1 MRHTRS
7 SLDLAIVGGGL
18 QGGLLALAVL
28 ERNPE
33 ARVLLV
39 EGGSSV
45 GGNHTWCFHALD
57 LPERAAAFTEA
68 LVTHTWDGY
77 DVLFPNRTRSL
88 RTPYAAITSERFAR
102 VVEAAFQERPNSSLL
117 TNATAR
123 TFDATSIELTDGRR
137 FQAKLVVDAR
147 GPERFESADRVAY
160 QKFLGLE
167 LELREPHGL
176 LRPILM
182 DARVPQTDGF
192 RFLYVL
198 PLGARRLL
206 VEDTYYS
213 DQPGLE
219 LGRLR
224 QDVLDY
230 AGNSGWNPAE
240 IVREE
245 TGVLPIPAR
254 AMRTP
259 RAELPLQAGYRGG
272 WFHPTTGYSFPAA
285 TRLALHVADTDPDAA
300 ALFGPAWERM
310 SSEHAR
316 QQRFFSFLNR
326 LLFGAFRPEDRWNVL
341 ERFYGLPEPTIARFY
356 AMSTTATDRA
366 RIVCGR
372 WPRGLSVRTALSG
385 GAIA

>member
-1 MRHTRS
+1 MRQASAS
-7 SLDLAIVGGGL
+7 SDLAIVGGGL
-18 QGGLLALAVL
+18 QGGLCALAFL
-28 ERNPE
+28 ARNPD

-39 EGGSSV
+39 EGGPSV

-57 LPERAAAFTEA
+57 LPERAASFSES
-68 LVTHTWDGY
+68 LVTNTWDGY
-77 DVLFPNRTRSL
+77 DVMFPNRSRSL

-102 VVEAAFQERPNSSLL
+102 VVEAAFRKRPGSSLL

-123 TFDATSIELTDGRR
+123 SFDATSVELTDGRR

-147 GPERFESADRVAY
+147 GPERFECGDRVAY

-167 LELREPHGL
+167 LELRAPHGL
-176 LRPILM
+176 MRPILM

-192 RFLYVL
+192 RFFYVL
-198 PLGARRLL
+198 PLGPRRLL

-213 DQPGLE
+213 VEARLE
-219 LGRLR
+219 LDSLR
-224 QDVLDY
+224 QGVLGY
-230 AGNSGWNPAE
+230 ARNFGWIPEE

-254 AMRTP
+254 AMHRA

-285 TRLALHVADTDPDAA
+285 TRLALHVAETNPEPA
-300 ALFGPAWERM
+300 ALFGPAWDRM
-310 SSEHAR
+310 CREHER

-366 RIVCGR
+366 RILCGR

-385 GAIA
+385 GVSA